1 MTAYE
6 HGVPCWVDLGS
17 PDVDASVAF
26 YTGLFGWTAT
36 EASPEA
42 GGYRMFLLRDRVVA
56 GIGPQT
62 APGPPSWTTYF
73 SVTSCDDVAG
83 AVRDA
88 GGTVMLDPFDVFDAG
103 RMAVCAD
110 SQGAAFSLWEARSLP
125 GSQLVNEPG
134 AFCWNELYTRDPSNS
149 LTFYAEVLGLGSV
162 MSDEN
167 TQLLR
172 EGRPVAG
179 MVFMEYDRFPQEV
192 PSHWITYVA
201 VDDCD
206 ATLARA
212 EELGAV
218 DVGDPIDGSVGRYAM
233 VTDPQGAILSVIA
246 LASPGS

>member
-6 HGVPCWVDLGS
+6 HGVPCWVDLGT

-26 YTGLFGWTAT
+26 YSGLFGWTAT
-36 EASPEA
+36 SSAYDA
-42 GGYRMFLLRDRVVA
+42 GGYRMFVLGDKVVA
-56 GIGPQT
+56 GVGPQQ

-73 SVTSCDDVAG
+73 SVSSCDDVAG

-88 GGTVMLDPFDVFDAG
+88 GGTVMLDPLDVFDAG

-110 SQGAAFSLWEARSLP
+110 SQGAAFSLWEGRSLP
-125 GSQLVNEPG
+125 GAQLVNEPG

-149 LTFYAEVLGLGSV
+149 LTFYAEVLGLGS
-162 MSDEN
+162 MMTDAYTE
-167 TQLLR
+167 LLLD
-172 EGRPVAG
+172 GRSVAG
-179 MVFMEYDRFPQEV
+179 MVYMDHDRFPPEV

-206 ATLARA
+206 AALARA

-218 DVGDPIDGSVGRYAM
+218 DVGDPVDAPVGRYGM
-233 VTDPQGAILSVIA
+233 VTDPQGAIVSVIA
-246 LASPGS
+246 LAS